1 MESFHLTP
9 SMASWME
16 CNLFAWP
23 SKPWASAHIHLL
35 PPPGTGLCLV
45 FRCTCSVSP
54 LILQARGVPSPESSL
69 LNAATLL
76 CFIFSFQSLLKPDPE
91 SAPGVH
97 TPFTFPLGSPSIPF
111 HHTHPS
117 CVCVCVCSLFLV
129 CILPSSAHSCTAR
142 AHGREPR
149 QKLRVWRKNPV
160 SSRCGTLSRSLNLL

>member
-16 CNLFAWP
+16 CKLFAWP

-117 CVCVCVCSLFLV
+117 CVCVCVCVPCSSFAFSPLV
-129 CILPSSAHSCTAR
+129 HTPAQPEHMVENQDKSSGSG
-142 AHGREPR
+142 GRI
-149 QKLRVWRKNPV
+149 QLVAGV
-160 SSRCGTLSRSLNLL
+160 GL